1 MNLNKRTLSAAL
13 ALALAASLPAAAD
26 QKPSEQRRTRMT
38 AGGRYD
44 QQIRAELDKK
54 LQNKKEFQNVKYAV
68 EDGVVTLTGSVELF
82 AHKQKAD
89 ERAHDVDHVQSV
101 SNRIQVAGQTVSDA
115 QLQEKLAD
123 KLRYDRISQGI
134 MFNSLKLGVK
144 NGVAEIHGTVIDEPS
159 RASAL
164 AIAANTPG
172 VKGIRDE
179 IEVAPPSSSDDEL
192 RIRLARAIY
201 GQDGLFLYR
210 NDPQAP
216 IRIVVNRGHVT
227 LEGVVNSQVD
237 KQTAY
242 ARAASVPGSFSV
254 KNNLVVAGQES
265 AKN

>member
-1 MNLNKRTLSAAL
+1 MNLSNKTLAAAL
-13 ALALAASLPAAAD
+13 ALALAASLPAAAE
-26 QKPSEQRRTRMT
+26 QKLNEQRQSRAT

-44 QQIRAELDKK
+44 QQIRADLEKK
-54 LQNKKEFQNVKYAV
+54 FKNRKEFQGVKYTV
-68 EDGVVTLTGSVELF
+68 EDGVVTLTGNVELF

-89 ERAHDVDHVQSV
+89 ERAHDVDHVQGV
-101 SNRIQVAGQTVSDA
+101 SNRIQVAGQTVTDA

-134 MFNSLKLGVK
+134 VFNSLSIGVK
-144 NGVAEIHGTVIDEPS
+144 NGVVEVHGTVIDEPS

-164 AIAANTPG
+164 AIVANMPG
-172 VKGIRDE
+172 VKGVRDE
-179 IEVAPPSSSDDEL
+179 IEVAPVSGHDDEL
-192 RIRLARAIY
+192 RIRLAREIY
-201 GQDGLFLYR
+201 GALPMYA

-227 LEGVVNSQVD
+227 LEGVVNSTVD

-242 ARAASVPGSFSV
+242 MRASSVPGAFSV
-254 KNNLVVAGQES
+254 TNNLIVAGRES

>member
-1 MNLNKRTLSAAL
+1 MNLNKKTLAAAL
-13 ALALAASLPAAAD
+13 ALALAASLPAAAE
-26 QKPSEQRRTRMT
+26 QKLGDQRRTRAT

-54 LQNKKEFQNVKYAV
+54 FKNKKDFQSVKYSV
-68 EDGVVTLTGSVELF
+68 DDGVVTLTGNVELF

-134 MFNSLKLGVK
+134 VFNSLKLGVK

-164 AIAANTPG
+164 AIVANTPG

-179 IEVAPPSSSDDEL
+179 IEVAPASFSDDEL
-192 RIRLARAIY
+192 RIRLAREIY
-201 GQDGLFLYR
+201 GALPMYA

-227 LEGVVNSQVD
+227 LEGVVNSTVD

-242 ARAASVPGSFSV
+242 MRASSVPGAFSV
-254 KNNLVVAGQES
+254 TNNLLVAGREN
-265 AKN
+265 AKNE